1 VPKLPGSDVTR
12 ESGLVEAVVILR
24 TPSTTSI
31 PSPEQ
36 TGAMCAAVVS
46 EAASSTGVYPESMQV
61 FSKLHAFS
69 VRAPQPFLD
78 ALSTST
84 DVVKILPNELGLY
97 PFIDPTKE

>member
-1 VPKLPGSDVTR
+1 MTLELT
-12 ESGLVEAVVILR
+12 LVDAVVILR

-36 TGAMCAAVVS
+36 TDAMCAAVVTKATS
-46 EAASSTGVYPESMQV
+46 VTGVRPDNMKV

-69 VRAPQPFLD
+69 VRAPQLFLN

-84 DVVKILPNELGLY
+84 DVVKILPNELGLC
-97 PFIDPTKE
+97 PSIEPTRE